1 MLLKH
6 NIALTGCGKYVVVFI
21 VINIVFLRLC
31 ARKYGEYLHWWD
43 TFCRY
48 FYQSYLRHSCTTL
61 IMFAG
66 CVRACVR
73 ARLRLCTHNMYEI
86 PNANNEKRVWYL
98 MKIFGWKQLQ
108 WCARLS
114 MCFLG
119 LNILNMSANVNVS
132 VHTHAHA
139 HASAPLMMRKK
150 WLAASWLSTF

>member
-73 ARLRLCTHNMYEI
+73 AFDCAHIICTKFQMRTTKTSMILDEDFRLKATSMMCTIIN
-86 PNANNEKRVWYL
+86 VF
-98 MKIFGWKQLQ
+98 FGFEYIEHE
-108 WCARLS
+108 CECECERA
-114 MCFLG
+114 
-119 LNILNMSANVNVS
+119 
-132 VHTHAHA
+132 HTHTYA